1 MQSLKT
7 VLSKVNLKN
16 DEDKYLSRE
25 FQQYGIFL
33 AEKLEDMSHK
43 ALYIKMAKEISRE
56 VLSSALSFVLDANAK
71 SKGKLFMWKVTQLRK
86 VAPVDTAKAKAL

>member
-7 VLSKVNLKN
+7 VLSKVNLNN

-33 AEKLEDMSHK
+33 AEKLEDLGHK
-43 ALYIKMAKEISRE
+43 ALYIKMAKEVSRE
-56 VLSSALSFVLDANAK
+56 TLASALSFVLDANAK
-71 SKGKLFMWKVTQLRK
+71 SKAKLFMWKVAKLRK
-86 VAPVDTAKAKAL
+86 TAA